1 MALIQQTVCVLHRR
15 GFQHRADHCD
25 GVLFPVRE
33 QETAAVKRVQV
44 QPVHAPVQDR
54 EMSQP
59 LKFTQELPD
68 LLEIGNI
75 GVSLGDF
82 LPG

>member
-1 MALIQQTVCVLHRR
+1 
-15 GFQHRADHCD
+15 
-25 GVLFPVRE
+25 
-33 QETAAVKRVQV
+33 
-44 QPVHAPVQDR
+44 
-54 EMSQP
+54 MSQP